1 MISYISI
8 LLFTVPIVVLGTVMI
23 IIIRL
28 FLKNER
34 ENRRLNTIVEDRKIA
49 LPLKFQAYERLAMF
63 LERITPE
70 NLLMRINKPGI
81 NARELQQRC
90 IINIKKEFDHNLSQ
104 QVYVSVDTWLHI
116 KSAKN
121 KIEKLINEV
130 GSELTPKDNG
140 MKFSTELLSTYLKN
154 PEDPVE
160 SAKRMLIKEANTMY

>member
-1 MISYISI
+1 MVNYISI

-70 NLLMRINKPGI
+70 NLLTRINKPGI
-81 NARELQQRC
+81 NARELQQLC
-90 IINIKKEFDHNLSQ
+90 IVNIKKEFEHNLSQ
-104 QVYVSVDTWLHI
+104 QVYVSIETWLHI

-130 GSELTPKDNG
+130 SSNLTPKDNG
-140 MKFSTELLSTYLKN
+140 MTFSTELLSTYLKS

-160 SAKRMLIKEANTMY
+160 SAKRILIKEANILY

>member
-1 MISYISI
+1 MSYISI
-8 LLFTVPIVVLGTVMI
+8 LLFTVPIVVLGTIMI

-81 NARELQQRC
+81 NARELQQLC

-140 MKFSTELLSTYLKN
+140 MKFSTELLSTYLKS